1 MRKMKKQV
9 LTVLTLLCLLIT
21 NANAQE
27 KNSLLWKV
35 EGDHIKT
42 SYIFGTI
49 HMLPKKDFSVPQK
62 VKDAFESTDEIYLEL
77 DMDSPEMMQEMMKQ
91 MMIEKEDILSN
102 HVDSTEYKL
111 LDNYLKENVGL
122 GFAQFNR
129 FKPLYMSST
138 IMSSFMGKDVASY
151 EFTFISMAKNAEK
164 ELKGLETI
172 EDQMSVFDSIP
183 YEDQLDEL
191 VEMLEDPEDTKALY
205 GKMVEKYKSENI
217 NDLFDYMDDF
227 FDNDQKMIDKL
238 LYDRNEN
245 WVKKIPE
252 ISKDKKILY
261 AVGAGHLGGEKGV
274 IQLLKNAGFKVTP
287 VLN

>member
-1 MRKMKKQV
+1 MKKQILSIV
-9 LTVLTLLCLLIT
+9 ALLILLGAT
-21 NANAQE
+21 VNAQNE
-27 KNSLLWKV
+27 NSLLWKI
-35 EGDHIKT
+35 EGDNIQT

-49 HMLPKKDFSVPQK
+49 HMLPQKDFLMPQK
-62 VKDAFESTDEIYLEL
+62 AKDAFASSDELYLEL
-77 DMDSPEMMQEMMKQ
+77 DMDSPETMQEMMKQ
-91 MMIEKEDILSN
+91 MMIESDDALSN

-111 LDNYLKENVGL
+111 LDGYLKENVGL

-138 IMSSFMGKDVASY
+138 IMSSFVGKQVASY
-151 EFTFISMAKNAEK
+151 EITFVSMAKDAKK
-164 ELKGLETI
+164 ELKGLETV
-172 EDQMSVFDSIP
+172 EDQMSIFDSIP
-183 YEDQLDEL
+183 YEEQLDEL
-191 VEMLEDPEDTKALY
+191 VEMLKDPKDTQELY

-227 FDNDQKMIDKL
+227 FDNDQEMINKL

-261 AVGAGHLGGEKGV
+261 AVGAGHLGGKKGV
-274 IQLLKNAGFKVTP
+274 IQLLKDKGFKVTP
-287 VLN
+287 VLD

>member
-1 MRKMKKQV
+1 MKNHIIIS
-9 LTVLTLLCLLIT
+9 LTLLYLLIS
-21 NANAQE
+21 NANAQDN
-27 KNSLLWKV
+27 NSLLWKI
-35 EGDHIKT
+35 EGDNIQT

-49 HMLPKKDFSVPQK
+49 HMLPQKDFVMSQK
-62 VKDAFESTDEIYLEL
+62 VKDAFAETEELYLEL
-77 DMDSPEMMQEMMKQ
+77 DMDNPEMMQEMMKQ
-91 MMIEKEDILSN
+91 MMIEETDLLSN

-111 LDNYLKENVGL
+111 LDSYLKENVGM

-138 IMSSFMGKDVASY
+138 IMSSLVGKQVASY
-151 EFTFISMAKNAEK
+151 EFTFMSMAKEAKK
-164 ELKGLETI
+164 ELKGLETV
-172 EDQMSVFDSIP
+172 EDQMSVFDSIS
-183 YEDQLDEL
+183 YEDQMDEL
-191 VEMLEDPEDTKALY
+191 VEMLEDPNDTKELY
-205 GKMVEKYKSENI
+205 SKMVEKYKSENI

-274 IQLLKNAGFKVTP
+274 IQLLKNQGFKVTP
-287 VLN
+287 VLD

>member
-1 MRKMKKQV
+1 MKKNIIISV
-9 LTVLTLLCLLIT
+9 ALLLLLIT
-21 NANAQE
+21 NTNAQDN
-27 KNSLLWKV
+27 NSLLWKI
-35 EGDHIKT
+35 EGDSIQT

-49 HMLPKKDFSVPQK
+49 HMLPKEDFSMPQK
-62 VKDAFESTDEIYLEL
+62 VKNAFAETEELYLEL
-77 DMDSPEMMQEMMKQ
+77 DMDNPEMMQEMMQQ
-91 MMIEKEDILSN
+91 MMIEEQDLLSN

-111 LDNYLKENVGL
+111 LDSYLKENVGL

-129 FKPLYMSST
+129 FKPLYLSST

-151 EFTFISMAKNAEK
+151 EFTFMSMTKEAKK
-164 ELKGLETI
+164 ELKGLETV

-191 VEMLEDPEDTKALY
+191 VEMLEDPSETKELY
-205 GKMVEKYKSENI
+205 AKMVEKYKSENI

-238 LYDRNEN
+238 LFDRNEN

-274 IQLLKNAGFKVTP
+274 IRLLKNKGFKVTP
-287 VLN
+287 VFE